1 MDIQLKKRPFII
13 RYKYYCIAAAL
24 MLAFAGYATYVIMGP
39 QKRSVSERQLGLATV
54 QETQFAEYIEQDGL
68 VSPLTTIKVNSR
80 ISGYVTRIVAEDG
93 ALLRRGDTILV
104 LDNPELSDQID
115 EQEEALQ
122 KQLLNYTEQD
132 IEMQQ
137 KSILLR
143 KQVLQNQYELR
154 RIAEAYKLAREEAEM
169 GIKSKAELELAQQEY
184 EYKQRTTL
192 LEQENLRHDS
202 ASAVLR
208 MRLIKANREQDIRKV
223 ERIRAKRDELV
234 LRAPIDGQ
242 LSGLDVVIGQQLSAN
257 NAIAELKVPDQYK
270 ITIRPGE
277 YYVGRLQAGQPASAT
292 LRGKEYAMRVRHVV
306 PEVKEHTFQVD
317 LVFSDSVPTEL
328 RLGQSLRVK
337 VQLGGNEPAL
347 VIPRGNM
354 MSHTG
359 GDWIFRVVPGER
371 RAVRVPIRLGRQ
383 NPRMFEILEGLQPG
397 DQVVTGGYNEYGEAE
412 EITW

>member
-13 RYKYYCIAAAL
+13 RHKYYCLAAAL
-24 MLAFAGYATYVIMGP
+24 VLALAGYATYVIMGP

-93 ALLRRGDTILV
+93 ALLRQGDTILV

-122 KQLLNYTEQD
+122 KQLLTYTEQE

-223 ERIRAKRDELV
+223 ERIRAKRDQLV

-257 NAIAELKVPDQYK
+257 TAIAELKVPNQYK
-270 ITIRPGE
+270 ITISPGE

-306 PEVKEHTFQVD
+306 PEVKDHTFQAD
-317 LVFSDSVPTEL
+317 LVFTDSVPTEL
-328 RLGQSLRVK
+328 RLGQSLRVR
-337 VQLGGNEPAL
+337 VQLGSSEPAL

-359 GDWIFRVVPGER
+359 GNWIFRVVPGER
-371 RAVRVPIRLGRQ
+371 RAVRVSIRLGRQ
-383 NPRMFEILEGLQPG
+383 NPRMFEVLEGLQPG

>member
-1 MDIQLKKRPFII
+1 MDIQLKKRPFIV
-13 RYKYYCIAAAL
+13 RHKYACMAAVV
-24 MLAFAGYATYVIMGP
+24 MLAFMGYAVFALTGP
-39 QKRSVSERQLGLATV
+39 QKRTVSERQLGLATV
-54 QETQFAEYIEQDGL
+54 QEAQFSEYMEQDGIA
-68 VSPLTTIKVNSR
+68 SPLTTVKVNS
-80 ISGYVTRIVAEDG
+80 SMAGYVTRIVAEDG
-93 ALLRRGDTILV
+93 ALLRQGDTILI
-104 LDNPELSDQID
+104 LNNPELSDQID

-184 EYKQRTTL
+184 EYKQRTML

-202 ASAVLR
+202 VSAALR
-208 MRLIKANREQDIRKV
+208 LRLIEANREQDIRKV
-223 ERIRAKRDELV
+223 ERIRAKRDQLV
-234 LRAPIDGQ
+234 VRAPIDGQ
-242 LSGLDVVIGQQLSAN
+242 LSGLDVVIGQQLGAN
-257 NAIAELKVPDQYK
+257 TAIAEQKVPDQYK

-277 YYVGRLQAGQPASAT
+277 YYVGRLQTGQPASAT
-292 LRGKEYAMRVRHVV
+292 LRGKEYAMKVRHVV

-317 LVFSDSVPTEL
+317 LVFTDSVPAEL

-337 VQLGGNEPAL
+337 VQLGGSEPAL
-347 VIPRGNM
+347 VIPQGNM

-359 GDWIFRVVPGER
+359 GDWLFRVVPGER
-371 RAVRVPIRLGRQ
+371 RAVKVPIRLGRQ
-383 NPRMFEILEGLQPG
+383 NPRMFEVLEGLQVG
-397 DQVVTGGYNEYGEAE
+397 DQVVTGGYNEYGQAE
-412 EITW
+412 EIPW